1 MSGTSSAAIAEQCR
15 QLVAEYLSSSGYT
28 HTLAAF
34 QAEAPKSS
42 SSLSRPS
49 LPLDLK
55 KLVQLWLDQQAIS
68 DRLAAAD
75 LNDHVQKAQAFDW
88 HKGITPSLPHRIT
101 RTLRD
106 IHLSAILSV
115 TYCQLPRRTFDTVTA
130 SYKSERVPCI
140 VTSSTDKRI
149 CFTNTRDWT
158 LEDSFEQC
166 SSVTL
171 SIKMNPAYPWLMLSG
186 AMDGS
191 YSISNLLT
199 REVSTHKVHS
209 K

>member
-1 MSGTSSAAIAEQCR
+1 MGDSSTIAEQCR

-28 HTLAAF
+28 QTLVAF
-34 QAEAPKSS
+34 QAEAPPSS
-42 SSLSRPS
+42 SSGAGPA

-68 DRLAAAD
+68 DKLAEAD
-75 LNDHVQKAQAFDW
+75 LNVHVQKAQAFDW
-88 HKGITPSLPHRIT
+88 HKSITPILPHRVT

-115 TYCQLPRRTFDTVTA
+115 AYCQLPRRTFDTATA
-130 SYKSERVPCI
+130 SYRSERIPCI

-158 LEDSFEQC
+158 LEDSFEPC

-171 SIKMNPAYPWLMLSG
+171 SIKMNPVYPWLMLSG

-191 YSISNLLT
+191 YSITNLLT
-199 REVSTHKVHS
+199 REVSNNKVHS